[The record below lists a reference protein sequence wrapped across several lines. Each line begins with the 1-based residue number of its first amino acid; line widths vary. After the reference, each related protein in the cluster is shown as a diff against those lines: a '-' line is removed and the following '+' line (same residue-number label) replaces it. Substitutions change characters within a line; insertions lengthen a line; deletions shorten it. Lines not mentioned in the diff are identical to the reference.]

1 MSINIDKLSE
11 QALRDLNR
19 RIVERLK
26 FLQQAK
32 TQQSMM
38 RFTKGSHV
46 CFETEEGR
54 VFGHIIKFNKKT
66 VSVITDDHTQWNVSP
81 RMLSLVKDVEHEGE
95 GYFLITTEG
104 KRGK

>member
-11 QALRDLNR
+11 KDLRDLNR

-32 TQQSMM
+32 THQSMM

-46 CFETEEGR
+46 CFETEEGLI
-54 VFGHIIKFNKKT
+54 FGHIIKFNKKT
-66 VSVITDDHTQWNVSP
+66 ISVISDNHTQWNVSP
-81 RMLSLVKDVEHEGE
+81 RLLSLVKEVEGE
-95 GYFLITTEG
+95 EEGDFLITTKG
-104 KRGK
+104 KWGK